1 MVIPWVIAAIAI
13 GDLKISGLDLD
24 ILIDTLEKR
33 FLAGQ
38 TEVRTL
44 QPEPIKPGLV
54 WIRKYMGNQL
64 VYFTRKRRFEP
75 FNWG

>member
-33 FLAGQ
+33 VPRGADGGSNPP
-38 TEVRTL
+38 TRT
-44 QPEPIKPGLV
+44 
-54 WIRKYMGNQL
+54 N
-64 VYFTRKRRFEP
+64 
-75 FNWG
+75 